1 MKIFVL
7 VFAVIF
13 AAARGEVQL
22 DVQQADRLEGIF
34 TPTGIATNYRIKF
47 EVTIE
52 NNEVVSTSNLMFP
65 EEAVPFVSLKIPI
78 QDKDHRI
85 IDHMRAR
92 VLLSARRTAEVHNS
106 TENLPPLVE
115 LVTCYNT
122 LADELHNLIPKKNGS
137 QVFYMI
143 LYHSTTVSSAFRIAS
158 GARELSEICKPSPIY
173 TVGGGVFVCQQ
184 DDGGAIPRKVAD
196 KGTTTTILSK
206 PDEGKTRNKRTYRYG
221 YRGYYPYTYRDCCWC
236 YWRCNWFCSYKCG
249 YYGYRWYG

>member
-1 MKIFVL
+1 MITFVL

-13 AAARGEVQL
+13 AAASGEVQL

-47 EVTIE
+47 EVAIE
-52 NNEVVSTSNLMFP
+52 NNEVASSSNLMFD

-106 TENLPPLVE
+106 TENIPPLAE
-115 LVTCYNT
+115 LVTCYNK
-122 LADELHNLIPKKNGS
+122 LADELNNLIPEKNGS
-137 QVFYMI
+137 QIFYMI
-143 LYHSTTVSSAFRIAS
+143 LYHSTVVSSALRIAS
-158 GARELSEICKPSPIY
+158 GAREDSEICKPSPIY

-196 KGTTTTILSK
+196 IGTTTAISSK
-206 PDEGKTRNKRTYRYG
+206 PDDGKTRNKKAICFYYRYCPC
-221 YRGYYPYTYRDCCWC
+221 RC
-236 YWRCNWFCSYKCG
+236 YWRCYWYC
-249 YYGYRWYG
+249 YYCYYRYICYG